1 MLGRVFAELSRLA
14 APAVLLAITLG
25 VPAVR
30 AEQPATAGLDGYVR
44 TAMAQWKVPGLA
56 VAVVKDG
63 RVVIARGYG
72 VRELGKS
79 ERVDADTLF
88 DIGSNTKAFTAAALG
103 TLVSAARLHWDDA
116 VVRYV
121 PAFRL
126 ESPYVTQEITLRDL
140 LSHRTGYCDPFPMW
154 YFSDDTTGNI
164 IARLQYQK
172 PTYGFRAHF
181 CYNNTMYMVAAQFV
195 PALTGVSWN
204 DYVATHLFSPLGM
217 TRTVSTAAAVA
228 AASDVAA
235 PHGEVDGKVAVIQPY
250 WANNMDVFAAV
261 GGINSSVNDMSHWLM
276 MLLADGSYHGN
287 KVLEPAVIQAMETPQ
302 ALVQEDSE
310 LTGWL
315 RTQTPDTRFYTYGLG
330 FFLQDFGGHELVWHA
345 GDIDGM
351 ASALALVPDEH
362 LAVVA
367 LSNMN
372 GNRAPEGVV
381 FHVLQAYLGLPQR
394 DVGAAMH
401 GYIEKEKAESAAA
414 DKKLAAARAPGS
426 KAAPLPLISYAGAY
440 TDPLY
445 GAAQVREESGH
456 LVLQLGNPM
465 FVGDLQHWNGNT
477 FQVKWRY
484 RFYGTTYVTF
494 DVDALAEPARLAFA
508 QLPNQYERA
517 PSRNSTAAAH

>member
-1 MLGRVFAELSRLA
+1 M
-14 APAVLLAITLG
+14 LAIAFGAGTAHAAS
-25 VPAVR
+25 PAL
-30 AEQPATAGLDGYVR
+30 AGLDSYVR
-44 TAMAQWKVPGLA
+44 AAMAQWKVPGLA

-63 RVVIARGYG
+63 RIVIARGYG
-72 VRELGKS
+72 ARELGKP

-103 TLVSAARLHWDDA
+103 TLVSAGKLRWDDP

-121 PAFRL
+121 PTFRL

-172 PTYGFRAHF
+172 PRYGFRAHF
-181 CYNNTMYMVAAQFV
+181 CYNNTMYVVAAQLV
-195 PALTGVSWN
+195 PALTGTSWN
-204 DYVATHLFSPLGM
+204 DYVATHLFTPLGM

-235 PHGEVDGKVAVIQPY
+235 PHGEVDGKVAVIKPY

-276 MLLADGSYHGN
+276 MLLANGSYHGN
-287 KVLEPAVIQAMETPQ
+287 KVLEPAMIRAMETPQ
-302 ALVQEDSE
+302 ALIQEDSE

-315 RTQTPDTRFYTYGLG
+315 RTQTPATRFYTYGLG
-330 FFLQDFGGHELVWHA
+330 FFLQDFGGHKLVWHA

-351 ASALALVPDEH
+351 ASALAFVPDEH

-367 LSNMN
+367 LSNLN

-381 FHVLQAYLGLPQR
+381 FHVLQTYLGLPQR
-394 DVGAAMH
+394 DVSAAMH
-401 GYIEKEKAESAAA
+401 GYIQREKAESDAT
-414 DKKLAAARAPGS
+414 DRKLAAARMSGSQAP
-426 KAAPLPLISYAGAY
+426 PLPLSAYAGNY
-440 TDPLY
+440 SDPLY
-445 GAAQVREESGH
+445 GAAQVQEEGGH
-456 LVLQLGNPM
+456 LVLRLGNPM

-484 RFYGTTYVTF
+484 RFYGKTYITF
-494 DVDALAEPARLAFA
+494 DVDALDEPARLAFA

-517 PSRNSTAAAH
+517 PSGNSTATAH

>member
-1 MLGRVFAELSRLA
+1 MMGRILAELSRLGPA
-14 APAVLLAITLG
+14 GFLALTLGATAVHAAQPAPAD
-25 VPAVR
+25 
-30 AEQPATAGLDGYVR
+30 LDGYVR
-44 TAMAQWKVPGLA
+44 GAMAQWQVPGLA

-72 VRELGKS
+72 VRELGKP

-103 TLVSAARLHWDDA
+103 TLVSTGKLRWDDP

-154 YFSDDTTGNI
+154 YFSKDTTANI
-164 IARLQYQK
+164 IARLQYQQ
-172 PTYGFRAHF
+172 PSYGFRAHF

-195 PALTGVSWN
+195 PALSGASWN
-204 DYVATHLFSPLGM
+204 DYVATHLFTPLGM

-228 AASDVAA
+228 AAANVAT
-235 PHGEVDGKVAVIQPY
+235 PHGEVDGKVAVIKPY

-261 GGINSSVNDMSHWLM
+261 GGINSSVNDMSHWLL
-276 MLLADGSYHGN
+276 MLLADGSYQGK
-287 KVLEPAVIQAMETPQ
+287 KVLAPAVIQAMETPQ
-302 ALVQEDSE
+302 TLIQEDSE

-315 RTQTPDTRFYTYGLG
+315 RTQTPDSRFYTYGLG
-330 FFLQDFGGHELVWHA
+330 FFLEDFGGHKLVWHA

-372 GNRAPEGVV
+372 ENRAPEGVV
-381 FHVLQAYLGLPQR
+381 FHVLQAYLGLPRR
-394 DVGAAMH
+394 DVSAAMH
-401 GYIEKEKAESAAA
+401 AYIQKENAESATA
-414 DKKLAAARAPGS
+414 DKKLAAARGPTS
-426 KAAPLPLISYAGAY
+426 QAAPLPLTAYAGGY
-440 TDPLY
+440 SDPLY
-445 GAAQVREESGH
+445 GAAQVSEEGDH
-456 LVLQLGNPM
+456 LVLHLGNPM

-477 FQVKWRY
+477 FRVQWRY
-484 RFYGTTYVTF
+484 RFYGKTYVTF
-494 DVDALAEPARLAFA
+494 DVNALDEPTRLTFA
-508 QLPNQYERA
+508 QLPNHYERA
-517 PSRNSTAAAH
+517 PSGNAPAPAQ